1 MELSDPIADIY
12 KIFLLP
18 SPYTSL
24 YESQREFEVFQAC
37 SFSRESETLEG

>member
-24 YESQREFEVFQAC
+24 YSRREFEVFQAC